1 MYSCCQLL
9 LKVLYSI
16 TNVFGTEVLINGT
29 IFLLSTKDG
38 TAIKTHLNV
47 NVFSTEV
54 LIVETISKSSGEG
67 TAIFGGHP
75 R

>member
-9 LKVLYSI
+9 PKVLYSI

-47 NVFSTEV
+47 FSTEV